1 MIIGRFNARF
11 GFRIPDGDWLHP
23 GAGKRARAQH
33 PSPITNHNRAD
44 ETWPP
49 NGVRRSVSADDE

>member
-11 GFRIPDGDWLHP
+11 GFCIPDGDWLHP
-23 GAGKRARAQH
+23 SAGKRARAQH
-33 PSPITNHNRAD
+33 PSQSHNRAG

-49 NGVRRSVSADDE
+49 NGVRRSASADGE

>member
-23 GAGKRARAQH
+23 GAGKRARAT
-33 PSPITNHNRAD
+33 PITHHNRAG

-49 NGVRRSVSADDE
+49 NGVRRSTDGE

>member
-23 GAGKRARAQH
+23 GAAKRARAQH
-33 PSPITNHNRAD
+33 QSQSCRRDMAA
-44 ETWPP
+44 E
-49 NGVRRSVSADDE
+49 RRSPFGFR